1 MSLTIV
7 TEHFLT
13 SKNLNYQHLQDVLGL
28 LTERHLDYADLFFQ
42 SIFHE
47 TLELE
52 NKIIKTGSY
61 NIDEGVGIRVIDQD
75 KTGFSYTNQISLETL
90 YKSADAAC
98 SFFKKNNEKKIC
110 TLKNIN
116 FKSFYNTSNPLGL
129 IHQEEKIEFLHRID
143 QLARS
148 EDSRV
153 KEVNIKLSGI
163 YEHILIVATD
173 STLAADLR
181 PLVCL
186 SIRVLVEDKGKR
198 ECGVSGFGGRY
209 DYQYFFKKKHEGE
222 FLVEY
227 YVKEAIRI
235 ALINLQAIAAPAGRM
250 PVVLGSGLP
259 GILLHEAVGHGLE
272 GDFSRRGV
280 SIFSNQ
286 LGTKV
291 ASELCTVVDDSTL
304 FGHRGSLA
312 IDDEG
317 IPGKYN
323 ILIENGILKKY
334 MQDKMNARLMGVP
347 PTGNGRR
354 ESYAHL
360 PMPRMT
366 NTYLLEGKSMPEE
379 IIDSVNRGIYAPTF
393 SGGQVDITSGKF
405 VFSTLE
411 AYLIEKG
418 KITKPIKGVTLI
430 GSGRDVMQQISM
442 VGNDLKIDSGIS
454 TCEKEGQSIPV
465 GVGQPT
471 LKLESMTIGGT
482 EI

>member
-1 MSLTIV
+1 MSLNIV

-13 SKNLNYQHLQDVLGL
+13 SNNLNYQHLQDILEL
-28 LTERHLDYADLFFQ
+28 LTEKKIDYADLFFQ
-42 SIFHE
+42 SLFHE
-47 TLELE
+47 RLELD
-52 NKIIKTGSY
+52 NKIIKKGSY
-61 NIDEGVGIRVIDQD
+61 NIDEGVGIRVIDHN
-75 KTGFSYTNQISLETL
+75 KTGFSYTNKVSLETL
-90 YKSADAAC
+90 YKSALTAC
-98 SFFKKNNEKKIC
+98 GFLNKKSEKKKCI
-110 TLKNIN
+110 LNN
-116 FKSFYNTSNPLGL
+116 VHFKSVYPRSNPLEL
-129 IHQEEKIEFLHRID
+129 INKEEKIEFLQRID
-143 QLARS
+143 KIARS

-153 KEVNIKLSGI
+153 KEVNINLSGI

-186 SIRVLVEDKGKR
+186 SIKVLVEDKGKR
-198 ECGVSGFGGRY
+198 ECGFSGCGGRY
-209 DYQYFFKKKHEGE
+209 DYQYFFKKNEGE

-227 YVKEAIRI
+227 YVREAVRI
-235 ALINLQAIAAPAGRM
+235 ALINLQAVPAPAGRM
-250 PVVLGSGLP
+250 PVVLGAGVP

-272 GDFSRRGV
+272 GDFNRRETSV
-280 SIFSNQ
+280 FSNQ
-286 LGTKV
+286 LGKKV

-317 IPGKYN
+317 VPGKYN
-323 ILIENGILKKY
+323 VLIENGILKKY
-334 MQDKMNARLMGVP
+334 MQDKMNARLMDTFS
-347 PTGNGRR
+347 TGNGRR

-366 NTYLLEGKSMPEE
+366 NTYLLAGKSMPEE
-379 IIDSVNRGIYAPTF
+379 IIDSVHRGIYAPTF

-411 AYLIEKG
+411 AYLIENG

-430 GSGRDVMQQISM
+430 GSGKDIMQKISM

-471 LKLESMTIGGT
+471 LKLESMTVGGT

>member
-1 MSLTIV
+1 MSLEIV
-7 TEHFLT
+7 SEHFLT
-13 SKNLNYQHLQDVLGL
+13 SKKINYQHLQDVLGL
-28 LTERHLDYADLFFQ
+28 ITEKKLDYADLFFQ
-42 SIFHE
+42 SICHE

-61 NIDEGVGIRVIDQD
+61 NIDEGVGIRVIDYN
-75 KTGFSYTNQISLETL
+75 KTGFSYTNKINLKAL
-90 YKSADAAC
+90 YTSAYEAC
-98 SFFKKNNEKKIC
+98 SFLNEKHKKKTCILNNVNYKYYYP
-110 TLKNIN
+110 TI
-116 FKSFYNTSNPLGL
+116 NPLEST
-129 IHQEEKIEFLHRID
+129 HQEEKIEFLQRID
-143 QLARS
+143 QIARL

-153 KEVNIKLSGI
+153 KEVNVKLSGV
-163 YEHILIVATD
+163 YEYVLIAATD
-173 STLAADLR
+173 ATLAADLR

-186 SIRVLVEDKGKR
+186 SIKVLVEDKGKR
-198 ECGVSGFGGRY
+198 ECGFSGCGGRY
-209 DYQYFFKKKHEGE
+209 DYEYFFKRNEGKV
-222 FLVEY
+222 LVEY
-227 YVKEAIRI
+227 HVREAVRI

-250 PVVLGSGLP
+250 PVVLGAGLP

-272 GDFSRRGV
+272 GDFNRRGV
-280 SIFSNQ
+280 SIFSDQ
-286 LGTKV
+286 LGKKI
-291 ASELCTVVDDSTL
+291 ASEFCTVVDDGTL

-317 IPGKYN
+317 VPGKYN
-323 ILIENGILKKY
+323 VLIENGILKKY
-334 MQDKMNARLMGVP
+334 MQDKMNARLMGLF

-366 NTYLLEGKSMPEE
+366 NTYLLAGKSMPEE
-379 IIDSVNRGIYAPTF
+379 IIDSVDRGIYAPTF

-430 GSGRDVMQQISM
+430 GSGKDVMQKISM
-442 VGNDLKIDSGIS
+442 VGNDLKIDSGVS

-471 LKLESMTIGGT
+471 LKLESMTVGGT